1 MIPQYENLLDFTVAV
16 IPNKTYLVD
25 LDKGMIRGQCDGL
38 EAIRQ
43 FVLLALNTERYRYEI
58 YSWRYGIELEELIG
72 GPMPLVYAKISDNIT
87 EALIYDER
95 ILAVNNFSFNR
106 RRNAVSVSFQ
116 VQTVYGDLDMEK
128 EVRTGV

>member
-1 MIPQYENLLDFTVAV
+1 
-16 IPNKTYLVD
+16 
-25 LDKGMIRGQCDGL
+25 
-38 EAIRQ
+38 
-43 FVLLALNTERYRYEI
+43 
-58 YSWRYGIELEELIG
+58 
-72 GPMPLVYAKISDNIT
+72 MPLVYAKISDNIT

-95 ILAVNNFSFNR
+95 ILAVNNFSFNH